1 MQKILFNNDWVV
13 NQRKGMLV
21 GAQMVASS
29 KHVTLPYD
37 AMISTKRTP
46 EGPHAGGSFA
56 LGKWE
61 YEKKFMAPEEWAG
74 KRISLFFEGV
84 YQNALVYI
92 NDDLAASHN
101 YGYAPFTIE
110 ADRYLKYG
118 QENKITVIVTLA
130 DGARWYSGAG
140 IYRDV
145 WLLIGGETYIEPN
158 GLKIS
163 TPDIT
168 SSIAEVQAAVTV
180 KNASTMGKT
189 TVKVKTEITDKTG
202 NVVADGIAP
211 LTVLRGESAA
221 AHIKMYVSEPKLWNL
236 DDPNMYHLTATVI
249 GEGHFTMT
257 GEYIDGPV
265 VDTAEADFGIRS
277 FRLNPKEGL
286 VMNGQPIKLKG
297 CAAHHDN
304 GPAGSISTDNIE
316 ERKIKK
322 LKSAGFN
329 ALRTAHNPPSD
340 ALLRACDKYGML
352 VMDELFDNWGHSKV
366 PFDNTMNFQL
376 SWKTDVAAV
385 IDMAYNHPSVL
396 MYSIGNEIADT
407 GSANGSVQGREIVE
421 EIRRLD
427 PHRYIINAIN
437 GMVSVMGIIEQMA
450 AQSAEKTAQ
459 AQANSQAEGQEAI
472 NGMMS
477 DLGDT
482 MSAIMTLPVVGQ
494 LTEESC
500 SVIDIAG
507 YNYMDSRYE
516 SDTAAYP
523 NRIMCGTETF
533 VPTIYKNWK
542 LVKKLPNVIGDFC
555 WTGWDYMGE
564 PSTGLVK
571 YEAPPL
577 EYGMGLPFPAL
588 NSQVGEFT
596 ITGNKRT
603 CSYYHEVVIGNRQA
617 PFIAVYRP
625 EHYHDQEILSPWSW
639 GDTVSSYSY
648 EGFEGKPIKAQVYS
662 DAEEVELFLNGRS
675 LGRQTLS
682 DDDKLIALYDFTY
695 EPGELKAVN
704 YRNGTACEEYTVQSA
719 AGEKKLLVETESDA
733 VSLAK
738 NDVIF
743 VKVSVADADGITFIQ
758 DKSRVKITVEGPAEL
773 AGFAND
779 DPCPTED
786 ICDDIRT
793 LYDGTALA
801 VIRPNGMG
809 TVTVTASA
817 EGFAD
822 AAVQVKVEI

>member
-1 MQKILFNNDWVV
+1 MEKILFNKDWVV
-13 NQRKGMLV
+13 NERKGMLV

-29 KHVTLPYD
+29 KQVTLPYD
-37 AMISTKRTP
+37 AMIFTKRTP
-46 EGPHAGGSFA
+46 DGPHAGGSFA

-61 YEKKFMAPEEWAG
+61 YEKKFMVPAEWAG
-74 KRISLFFEGV
+74 KRISLYFEGV
-84 YQNALVYI
+84 YQNALVYL

-101 YGYAPFTIE
+101 YGYAPFTID

-118 QENKITVIVTLA
+118 QENKLTVIVTLA

-145 WLLIGGETYIEPN
+145 WVLVGGETYVEPH
-158 GLKIS
+158 GLKIF
-163 TPDIT
+163 TPDVT
-168 SSIAEVQAAVTV
+168 SSIAEVHASV
-180 KNASTMGKT
+180 KVRNASVMGKT
-189 TVKVKTEITDKTG
+189 TVKVKTEITDREG
-202 NVVADGIAP
+202 NVAASGIAP
-211 LTVLRGESAA
+211 LTILRGENAVA
-221 AHIKMYVSEPKLWNL
+221 NIKMYVSEPKLWNL
-236 DDPNMYHLTATVI
+236 DDPNLYHMTATVI
-249 GEGHFTMT
+249 GEGHFTEV

-265 VDTAEADFGIRS
+265 VDMAEADFGIRS

-286 VMNGQPIKLKG
+286 VMNGRPIKLKG

-304 GPAGSISTDNIE
+304 GPAGSISTENIE

-322 LKSAGFN
+322 LKSNGFN

-352 VMDELFDNWGHSKV
+352 VMDEFFDNWGHSKV
-366 PFDNTMNFQL
+366 PFDNTLNFKD
-376 SWKTDVAAV
+376 SWREDVAAI

-407 GSANGSVQGREIVE
+407 GSANGSIQGREIVE
-421 EIRRLD
+421 EVRRLD

-459 AQANSQAEGQEAI
+459 AQASSQAEGQEAI
-472 NGMMS
+472 NSMMS

-482 MSAIMTLPVVGQ
+482 MSQIMTLPVVGQ
-494 LTEESC
+494 LIEESC

-507 YNYMDSRYE
+507 YNYMDARYE
-516 SDTAAYP
+516 SDSAAYP

-533 VPTIYKNWK
+533 VPSIYKNWK

-571 YEAPPL
+571 YEAPPM

-603 CSYYHEVVIGNRQA
+603 CAYYHEVVIGNRKA

-625 EHYHDQEILSPWSW
+625 EHYYDKEILSPWSF
-639 GDTVSSYSY
+639 GDTVCSYSY
-648 EGFEGKPIKAQVYS
+648 EGFEGKPIKAEVYS
-662 DAEEVELFLNGRS
+662 DAGEVELFLNGKS
-675 LGRQTLS
+675 LGRKTIT
-682 DDDKLIALYDFTY
+682 DEDKMVALYDFAY

-704 YRNGTACEEYTVQSA
+704 YRDGVVCEEYAIRSA
-719 AGEKKLLVETESDA
+719 SGERKLIVELESDK
-733 VSLAK
+733 VSLEK

-743 VKVSVADADGITFIQ
+743 VNVSVADAESIVYIQ
-758 DKSRVKITVEGPAEL
+758 DKSRVRLTVEGPAEL
-773 AGFAND
+773 VGFAND
-779 DPCPTED
+779 DPCPDED
-786 ICDDIRT
+786 ICDDTRT

-801 VIRPNGMG
+801 VVRPNGTG
-809 TVTVTASA
+809 TVKITASA
-817 EGFAD
+817 QGYAD
-822 AAVQVKVEI
+822 AVAEVTVV

>member
-1 MQKILFNNDWVV
+1 MEKILFNNDWVV
-13 NQRKGMLV
+13 NERKGMLV

-29 KHVTLPYD
+29 KQVTLPYD
-37 AMISTKRTP
+37 AMIFTKRTP
-46 EGPHAGGSFA
+46 DGPHAGGSFA

-61 YEKKFMAPEEWAG
+61 YEKKFMVPAEWAG

-84 YQNALVYI
+84 YQNVLVYL

-101 YGYAPFTIE
+101 YGYAPFTIDV
-110 ADRYLKYG
+110 DRYLKYG
-118 QENKITVIVTLA
+118 QENKLTVIVTLA

-145 WLLIGGETYIEPN
+145 WMFVGGETYVEPH
-158 GLKIS
+158 GLKIC
-163 TPDIT
+163 TPDVT
-168 SSIAEVQAAVTV
+168 SSIAEVHASV
-180 KNASTMGKT
+180 KVRNASVMGKT
-189 TVKVKTEITDKTG
+189 TVKVKTEIVDRDG
-202 NVVADGIAP
+202 NVAASGIAP
-211 LTVLRGESAA
+211 LTILRGESATA
-221 AHIKMYVSEPKLWNL
+221 NIKMYVSEPKLWNL
-236 DDPNMYHLTATVI
+236 DDPNLYHMTATVI
-249 GEGHFTMT
+249 GEGHFTEV

-265 VDTAEADFGIRS
+265 VDMAEADFGIRS

-286 VMNGQPIKLKG
+286 VMNGRPIKLKG

-304 GPAGSISTDNIE
+304 GPAGSISTENIE

-322 LKSAGFN
+322 LKSNGFN

-352 VMDELFDNWGHSKV
+352 VMDEFFDNWGHSKV
-366 PFDNTMNFQL
+366 PFDNTLNFKN
-376 SWKTDVAAV
+376 SWREDVAAI

-421 EIRRLD
+421 EIRHLD

-450 AQSAEKTAQ
+450 AQSAEKAAEAQ
-459 AQANSQAEGQEAI
+459 TNSQAEGQEAI
-472 NGMMS
+472 NSMMS

-516 SDTAAYP
+516 SDSVTYP

-533 VPTIYKNWK
+533 VPSIYKNWK

-571 YEAPPL
+571 YEAPPM

-603 CSYYHEVVIGNRQA
+603 CAYYHEVVIGNRNV

-625 EHYHDQEILSPWSW
+625 EHYHEKEILSPWSF
-639 GDTVSSYSY
+639 GDTVCSYSY
-648 EGFEGKPIKAQVYS
+648 EGFEGKPIKAEIYS
-662 DAEEVELFLNGRS
+662 DAGEVELFLNGKS
-675 LGRQTLS
+675 LGRKTIT
-682 DDDKLIALYDFTY
+682 DEDKMVALYDFIY

-704 YRNGTACEEYTVQSA
+704 YRDGVACEEHTIRSA
-719 AGEKKLLVETESDA
+719 SGERKLIVELESEKA
-733 VSLAK
+733 SLER

-743 VKVSVADADGITFIQ
+743 VKVSVADADGIVYIQ
-758 DKSRVKITVEGPAEL
+758 DKSRVKLTVEGPAEL
-773 AGFAND
+773 TGFAND
-779 DPCPTED
+779 DPCPNED
-786 ICDDIRT
+786 ICDDTRT

-801 VIRPNGMG
+801 VVRPNGTG
-809 TVTVTASA
+809 TVKITASA
-817 EGFAD
+817 QGHAD
-822 AAVQVKVEI
+822 AVAEVTVV

>member
-1 MQKILFNNDWVV
+1 MEKILFNNDWVV
-13 NQRKGMLV
+13 NERKGMLV
-21 GAQMVASS
+21 GAQMVTSS
-29 KHVTLPYD
+29 KQVTLPYD
-37 AMISTKRTP
+37 VMISTRRTP
-46 EGPHAGGSFA
+46 DGPHAGGSFA

-61 YEKKFMAPEEWAG
+61 YEKKFMVPAEWAG
-74 KRISLFFEGV
+74 KRISLYFEGV
-84 YQNALVYI
+84 YQNTLVYI

-101 YGYAPFTIE
+101 YGYTPFTID

-145 WLLIGGETYIEPN
+145 WLLIGGETHIKPN
-158 GLKIS
+158 GLKIT
-163 TPDIT
+163 TPDVT
-168 SSIAEVQAAVTV
+168 SSVAEVHASVTV
-180 KNASTMGKT
+180 KNSSAMGKT
-189 TVKVKTEITDKTG
+189 TVKVKTEITDAAG
-202 NVVADGIAP
+202 NVAARGIAP
-211 LTVLRGESAA
+211 LTVLRGEDAA
-221 AHIKMYVSEPKLWNL
+221 ARIKMYVSEPKLWNL
-236 DDPNMYHLTATVI
+236 DDPNMYHMTVTVI

-265 VDTAEADFGIRS
+265 VDTAEADFGIRT

-322 LKSAGFN
+322 LKNAGFN

-352 VMDELFDNWGHSKV
+352 VMDEFFDNWGHSKV

-376 SWKTDVAAV
+376 SWKADVAAV

-407 GSANGSVQGREIVE
+407 GSANGSVQGRQIVE

-450 AQSAEKTAQ
+450 AQSAEKNAQ

-477 DLGDT
+477 DLGDA
-482 MSAIMTLPVVGQ
+482 MSAIMTLPIVGQ

-516 SDTAAYP
+516 SDTLTYP

-542 LVKKLPNVIGDFC
+542 LVEKLPNVIGDFC

-571 YEAPPL
+571 YEAPPF

-603 CSYYHEVVIGNRQA
+603 CSYYHEVVIGNRKA

-625 EHYHDQEILSPWSW
+625 EHYNDREILSPWSW
-639 GDTVSSYSY
+639 GDTVPNYSY
-648 EGFEGKPIKAQVYS
+648 EGFEGKPIKVQVYS

-675 LGRQTLS
+675 LGKQAIT
-682 DDDKLIALYDFTY
+682 DEDKLIALYDFTY

-704 YRNGTACEEYTVQSA
+704 YRNGAACEEYTVKSA
-719 AGEKKLLVETESDA
+719 SGEKKLLAETESDA
-733 VSLAK
+733 VSLSK

-743 VKVSVADADGITFIQ
+743 VKVSVADADGIIFIQ
-758 DKSRVKITVEGPAEL
+758 DRSRVKISVEGPAEL

-779 DPCPTED
+779 DPCPAED

-801 VIRPNGMG
+801 VIRPSGTG
-809 TVTVTASA
+809 TVTITVSA

-822 AAVQVKVEI
+822 TVTHVTVV